1 MDPEGTCPTQDLPDD
16 VSSWH
21 SAVDSPNDSTPADD
35 VGKRHKK
42 SKQIKTKTSEVT
54 QCGRAKKY
62 AADSPAQFV
71 A

>member
-35 VGKRHKK
+35 VGKPHKK
-42 SKQIKTKTSEVT
+42 QKKSNTKISEET
-54 QCGRAKKY
+54 K
-62 AADSPAQFV
+62 
-71 A
+71 